1 MDNTPAGGIDLQCQ
15 TLDQKSIAPAR
26 GPWLLGFLQTLG
38 SSEPTTHSSVGG
50 SARRN
55 EKSRI
60 CRWDLGRPAYQ
71 MTFGLA
77 ERKRAQVEFC
87 SVSLVVLLRD
97 EIPEESTSQFL
108 LPEQE
113 KGWHTICT
121 LACSTEDIRRVF
133 IVLYL
138 RRIVP

>member
-1 MDNTPAGGIDLQCQ
+1 
-15 TLDQKSIAPAR
+15 
-26 GPWLLGFLQTLG
+26 
-38 SSEPTTHSSVGG
+38 
-50 SARRN
+50 
-55 EKSRI
+55 
-60 CRWDLGRPAYQ
+60 

-97 EIPEESTSQFL
+97 RIPEESTSQFL

-113 KGWHTICT
+113 KGWHTICP